1 MTSCFDT
8 IQDYGLRALGF
19 GERLLP
25 KSDITLCEQFVL
37 IGSGLLW
44 NIYFG
49 FIALLL
55 GFWLAIALAL
65 GKNSQTTLLRLP
77 SSWFVF
83 LFRGSPSFIQFFSHM
98 KSLCYCRKS

>member
-1 MTSCFDT
+1 VTGCLVT
-8 IQDYGLRALGF
+8 IQDYGLRALGI

-49 FIALLL
+49 FVAMLL
-55 GFWLAIALAL
+55 GFWLATALAL
-65 GKNSQTTLLRLP
+65 GKHSRSLVAAAAVTLFCVFIPRLTIIHP
-77 SSWFVF
+77 VF
-83 LFRGSPSFIQFFSHM
+83 SGL
-98 KSLCYCRKS
+98 

>member
-8 IQDYGLRALGF
+8 IQDYGLRALGI

-55 GFWLAIALAL
+55 GFWLATALAL
-65 GKNSQTTLLRLP
+65 GKNQPFTLVAVAVKLVCVFVSRIAIIHPVFSRL
-77 SSWFVF
+77 
-83 LFRGSPSFIQFFSHM
+83 
-98 KSLCYCRKS
+98 

>member
-8 IQDYGLRALGF
+8 IQDYGLRAIGI

-44 NIYFG
+44 NLYFG

-55 GFWLAIALAL
+55 GFWLATALAL
-65 GKNSQTTLLRLP
+65 GKNSHWFGCGCRQTGLCFWYKDRRYLLIFSRL
-77 SSWFVF
+77 
-83 LFRGSPSFIQFFSHM
+83 
-98 KSLCYCRKS
+98 

>member
-19 GERLLP
+19 GERIIT

-65 GKNSQTTLLRLP
+65 GKTVKRP
-77 SSWFVF
+77 
-83 LFRGSPSFIQFFSHM
+83 
-98 KSLCYCRKS
+98 C